1 MDVLKMM
8 EKKSFIN
15 IETFVI
21 SLPEASKRQKRVE
34 EEFSKIGMRFQFFDG
49 VDAMK
54 HQSELLEITDVN
66 AWERNMG
73 AKLTLGHLGCYMAH
87 VKLWEKI
94 GNMKT
99 PALICEDDVSFTK
112 DFPRALQVAIE
123 MQADWDICRFAKIRS
138 VGAIK
143 VKAIEQFRLNY
154 YWGPFTG
161 NACYLIQPN
170 AASRLAN
177 SFIPITRA
185 HDHELNRF
193 FSHDIRLTGLEPFTA
208 KPRDGGESYITGS
221 SMDNV
226 YKFNKIKRLPH
237 YSIKAMNYLF
247 RLVWL
252 IKRGI
257 LFKRYG

>member
-1 MDVLKMM
+1 MM
-8 EKKSFIN
+8 EQKGFNDID
-15 IETFVI
+15 TFVI
-21 SLPEASKRQKRVE
+21 SLPEASKRQISVY
-34 EEFSKIGMRFQFFDG
+34 EEFAKIGMKFQYFDG
-49 VDAMK
+49 VDAK
-54 HQSELLEITDVN
+54 KYQRELLEITDVN

-94 GNMKT
+94 GDMKK
-99 PALICEDDVSFTK
+99 PVLICEDDVSFTK
-112 DFPRALQVAIE
+112 DFPRALQMAIAT
-123 MQADWDICRFAKIRS
+123 QADWDICRFGKIRS

-143 VKAIEQFRLNY
+143 AKAIEQFRLNY

-161 NACYLIQPN
+161 NVCYLIQPN
-170 AASRLAN
+170 VASRLAN

-193 FSHDIRLTGLEPFTA
+193 FFHDVRLTGLEPFTA
-208 KPRDGGESYITGS
+208 KPRDGGESYITGN
-221 SMDNV
+221 SMENV

-237 YSIKAMNYLF
+237 YCIKAMNYLF

-252 IKRGI
+252 TKKGI
-257 LFKRYG
+257 IFKRFG